1 MDGKNREKKSDR
13 TRQRLAAA
21 AIAAMTERGYQG
33 VTIRDICERA
43 GVSIGSFYRYF
54 DTKSDVLREMY
65 ETGDELMQHEDEALL
80 ARPWMERVSAF
91 IDKYARLNTDTG
103 LDAMRVLY
111 NPENTWFTRVR
122 PMQQKLEA
130 LLAGAQNAGELTAEY
145 SASELTELLFV
156 CMRGI
161 CYEWCISGGTYDL
174 EQRMHHQMAL
184 LLRGFLVGQ

>member
-43 GVSIGSFYRYF
+43 GVSIGSFYRSF

-145 SASELTELLFV
+145 SASELTELFFV

>member
-1 MDGKNREKKSDR
+1 MDEKNREKKSDR
-13 TRQRLAAA
+13 TRQRLTAA

-80 ARPWMERVSAF
+80 SRPWMERVSAF
-91 IDKYARLNTDTG
+91 IDKYARLNIDTG

-111 NPENTWFTRVR
+111 NPENTWFTRTR

-130 LLAGAQNAGELTAEY
+130 LLAGAQSAGELTAEY
-145 SASELTELLFV
+145 SASELTELFFV

-161 CYEWCISGGTYDL
+161 CYDWCISGGSYSL
-174 EQRMHHQMAL
+174 CQSSQSVL
-184 LLRGFLVGQ
+184 PLFLKSFCA

>member
-43 GVSIGSFYRYF
+43 GVSVGSFYRYF

-80 ARPWMERVSAF
+80 TRPWMERVSAF
-91 IDKYARLNTDTG
+91 IDKYARLNVDTG

-122 PMQQKLEA
+122 PMQQKLET
-130 LLAGAQNAGELTAEY
+130 LLAGAQSAGELTAVF
-145 SASELTELLFV
+145 FV

-161 CYEWCISGGTYDL
+161 CYDWCISGGTYDL

-184 LLRGFLVGQ
+184 LLRGFLV

>member
-65 ETGDELMQHEDEALL
+65 ETGDE
-80 ARPWMERVSAF
+80 RPWMERVSAF

-145 SASELTELLFV
+145 SASELTELFFV

-184 LLRGFLVGQ
+184 LLRGFHVGQ

>member
-111 NPENTWFTRVR
+111 NPETRGLR
-122 PMQQKLEA
+122 A
-130 LLAGAQNAGELTAEY
+130 CAQCSKSLKRCLPGRRTP
-145 SASELTELLFV
+145 AS
-156 CMRGI
+156 
-161 CYEWCISGGTYDL
+161 
-174 EQRMHHQMAL
+174 
-184 LLRGFLVGQ
+184 

>member
-111 NPENTWFTRVR
+111 NPENTWFTRR
-122 PMQQKLEA
+122 TP
-130 LLAGAQNAGELTAEY
+130 
-145 SASELTELLFV
+145 AS
-156 CMRGI
+156 
-161 CYEWCISGGTYDL
+161 
-174 EQRMHHQMAL
+174 
-184 LLRGFLVGQ
+184 